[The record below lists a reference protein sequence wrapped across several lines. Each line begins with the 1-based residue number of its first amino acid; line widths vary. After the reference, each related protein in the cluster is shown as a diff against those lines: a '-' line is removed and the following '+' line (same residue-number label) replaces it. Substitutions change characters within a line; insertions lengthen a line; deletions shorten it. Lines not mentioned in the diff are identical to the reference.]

1 MAERENNDRAAAA
14 NQYSVY
20 VNRDTQATQVNWG
33 QIAKDLTTGAN
44 AIRDGREAKKQAITD
59 ATSKAMNDLAQI
71 ADVDNQSL
79 GKLLIN
85 GSDFSKKTLMA
96 NMELLRNGGLD
107 PKDYQLIM
115 QSQLDGYK
123 NLSLYAEG
131 ADAKYQEAMTR
142 LELGEDGQSIASDL
156 EMTWNEG
163 TFGFGNLRNKRLITN
178 PRNGELVLVTMQ
190 DDGTGN
196 LVMPD
201 PDTNP
206 EFFQNTAYLN
216 VATDFKLDR
225 RNTNTL
231 ADGITENLAD
241 VILSTSQEYNLYS
254 GGGQVTSIQDFRNL
268 FDAETPDGKGYMELK
283 NDDGSKMTYEE
294 FMSDQIDS
302 ITGDKSDLSSMNAM
316 QVLTG
321 AGYKMVQSEAEAKK
335 KGISK
340 YIIYK
345 NVNGR
350 PEIELTKEQM
360 TEARNIAKRAIE
372 SRIDLKIKQTQEM
385 AGREARAESP
395 YEGEK
400 GKINRKRSAYIKDIN
415 KVLTNPD
422 IASSE
427 ATMRTLVTNIN
438 EQRTDAGRPRINDID
453 INDDTIIITYESGE
467 PTVIKRRIRDEND
480 MDTITNETSVKEDIG
495 ALYQILVPGA
505 QSEGGDLALSPS
517 EIDDFIIKEKIA
529 VGERGVNRN
538 VGYTQDIQKPE
549 VLGDETAVATP
560 TGSQTSRN
568 YWTGDGAPG
577 KTELGPNIGNAFS
590 DDDDQIAEVSNKF
603 IEAFTTQ
610 AASDARTR
618 AGISEVRTVVT
629 GDGSG
634 RKSVIKF
641 KENGVEKEI
650 VVMAAG
656 DMNNGVETRKYG
668 QQVQRALNELNELA
682 YKNRGKVKNKIKM
695 SYPAFKA
702 DFLAANPGATTAQ
715 ITAAFNAQ

>member
-1 MAERENNDRAAAA
+1 MAERENNDKATAA

-59 ATSKAMNDLAQI
+59 ATSKTLNDLAQI

-142 LELGEDGQSIASDL
+142 LELGESGESIASDL

-178 PRNGELVLVTMQ
+178 PKNGELVLVTME
-190 DDGTGN
+190 DDGSGN

-201 PDTNP
+201 PETNP
-206 EFFQNTAYLN
+206 EAFQNTAYLN

-225 RNTNTL
+225 RNTNAL
-231 ADGITENLAD
+231 ADTITENLAD
-241 VILSTSQEYNLYS
+241 VISSTAENYSVLS
-254 GGGQVTSIQDFRNL
+254 GGGQVTSISDFRQL
-268 FDAETPDGKGYMELK
+268 FDIEDPDGKSYMDLR
-283 NDDGSKMTYEE
+283 NDDGTKMTYDQ
-294 FMSDQIDS
+294 FMSDQVDS

-340 YIIYK
+340 YVIYK

-350 PEIELTKEQM
+350 PEITLTPEQM
-360 TEARNIAKRAIE
+360 TQARNIAKRAIE

-385 AGREARAESP
+385 SGQQ
-395 YEGEK
+395 EK
-400 GKINRKRSAYIKDIN
+400 SK
-415 KVLTNPD
+415 
-422 IASSE
+422 
-427 ATMRTLVTNIN
+427 
-438 EQRTDAGRPRINDID
+438 
-453 INDDTIIITYESGE
+453 
-467 PTVIKRRIRDEND
+467 
-480 MDTITNETSVKEDIG
+480 
-495 ALYQILVPGA
+495 
-505 QSEGGDLALSPS
+505 
-517 EIDDFIIKEKIA
+517 
-529 VGERGVNRN
+529 
-538 VGYTQDIQKPE
+538 
-549 VLGDETAVATP
+549 TAVDV
-560 TGSQTSRN
+560 GLDDRN
-568 YWTGDGAPG
+568 KKASNLYSTVGD
-577 KTELGPNIGNAFS
+577 F
-590 DDDDQIAEVSNKF
+590 
-603 IEAFTTQ
+603 
-610 AASDARTR
+610 
-618 AGISEVRTVVT
+618 VT
-629 GDGSG
+629 GDPNKSSSAATTLANIYNKSRGTNPEITGQIERVIGDIQADGKAKVTYRIPFSDGIQEIDARSSDGTLKTPTMIVEEMYDIVNPYDSDVTIARDAFTGKLGDNLNYEGSSG
-634 RKSVIKF
+634 EIKF
-641 KENGVEKEI
+641 KTIEQPDYVSDVVIDGVSKTPLSYLVEELDERLGYRLDATGAEIKEAVGNAINAVMPQTMIDNFTVDVVATDANDGDDGVLTISFTDSLGNVTEKTFTDTNDLMTADLWSSTEKI
-650 VVMAAG
+650 
-656 DMNNGVETRKYG
+656 MNEAIEKY
-668 QQVQRALNELNELA
+668 N
-682 YKNRGKVKNKIKM
+682 NKEK
-695 SYPAFKA
+695 P
-702 DFLAANPGATTAQ
+702 L
-715 ITAAFNAQ
+715 

>member
-1 MAERENNDRAAAA
+1 MAEKENNDRAAAA

-59 ATSKAMNDLAQI
+59 ATNKAMNDLAQI

-142 LELGEDGQSIASDL
+142 LELGEDGQSIASDM

-201 PDTNP
+201 PDKNP

-241 VILSTSQEYNLYS
+241 VISSTAENYSVLS
-254 GGGQVTSIQDFRNL
+254 GGGQITSISDFRQL
-268 FDAETPDGKGYMELK
+268 FSIEDPEGNSYMDLR
-283 NDDGSKMTYEE
+283 NDDQSKMTYDQ
-294 FMSDQIDS
+294 FMSDQVDS

-340 YIIYK
+340 YVIYK

-350 PEIELTKEQM
+350 PEIELTTEQM
-360 TEARNIAKRAIE
+360 QEARNIAKRAIE

-385 AGREARAESP
+385 SGQQERPPTSIEQGISDRDKKVSNLYSTVGAFVTGDPNKSSSAATTLANIYNKSRGDSPEITGQIERVIGEVQADGKAKVTYRIPFSDGVQEINARSSDGTLKTPTMIVEEMYDIVNPYDSDVTIARDAFTGKIGDNINYEGSSGEIKFKTIEKIDFTGDVTIDGAMSTPLTYLENQLGENLDDGSNAESQ
-395 YEGEK
+395 E
-400 GKINRKRSAYIKDIN
+400 I
-415 KVLTNPD
+415 
-422 IASSE
+422 
-427 ATMRTLVTNIN
+427 
-438 EQRTDAGRPRINDID
+438 
-453 INDDTIIITYESGE
+453 
-467 PTVIKRRIRDEND
+467 
-480 MDTITNETSVKEDIG
+480 ETSVTNLIG
-495 ALYQILVPGA
+495 QFMPQVMF
-505 QSEGGDLALSPS
+505 D
-517 EIDDFIIKEKIA
+517 
-529 VGERGVNRN
+529 N
-538 VGYTQDIQKPE
+538 VT
-549 VLGDETAVATP
+549 
-560 TGSQTSRN
+560 
-568 YWTGDGAPG
+568 
-577 KTELGPNIGNAFS
+577 
-590 DDDDQIAEVSNKF
+590 
-603 IEAFTTQ
+603 FTVE
-610 AASDARTR
+610 ASDADGGESILTEDAEGNEVELKKGYIIINFDVGGKNVRKLIQDTNNMSS
-618 AGISEVRTVVT
+618 AKLLSEVESAMEEARVQYN
-629 GDGSG
+629 
-634 RKSVIKF
+634 K
-641 KENGVEKEI
+641 NEKP
-650 VVMAAG
+650 
-656 DMNNGVETRKYG
+656 
-668 QQVQRALNELNELA
+668 L
-682 YKNRGKVKNKIKM
+682 
-695 SYPAFKA
+695 
-702 DFLAANPGATTAQ
+702 
-715 ITAAFNAQ
+715 

>member
-1 MAERENNDRAAAA
+1 MAEKENNDRAAAA

-59 ATSKAMNDLAQI
+59 ATNKAMNDLAQI

-142 LELGEDGQSIASDL
+142 LELGEDGQSIASDM

-201 PDTNP
+201 PDKNP

-241 VILSTSQEYNLYS
+241 VISSTAENYSVLS
-254 GGGQVTSIQDFRNL
+254 GGGQITSISDFRQL
-268 FDAETPDGKGYMELK
+268 FSIEDPEGNSYMDLR
-283 NDDGSKMTYEE
+283 NDDQSKMTYDQ
-294 FMSDQIDS
+294 FMSDQVDS

-340 YIIYK
+340 YVIYK

-350 PEIELTKEQM
+350 PEINLTPEQM
-360 TEARNIAKRAIE
+360 TQARNIAKRAIE

-385 AGREARAESP
+385 SGQQERPPTSIEQGISDRDKKVSNLYSTVGAFVTGDPNKSSSAATTLANIYNKSRGDSPEITGQIERVIGEVQADCKAKVTYRIPFSDGVQEINARSSDGTLKTPTMIVEEMYDIVNPYDSDVTIARDAFTGKIGDNINYEGSSGEIKFKTIEKIDFTGDVTIDGAMSTPLTYLENQLGENLDDGSNAESQ
-395 YEGEK
+395 E
-400 GKINRKRSAYIKDIN
+400 I
-415 KVLTNPD
+415 
-422 IASSE
+422 
-427 ATMRTLVTNIN
+427 
-438 EQRTDAGRPRINDID
+438 
-453 INDDTIIITYESGE
+453 
-467 PTVIKRRIRDEND
+467 
-480 MDTITNETSVKEDIG
+480 ETSVTNLIG
-495 ALYQILVPGA
+495 QFMPQVMF
-505 QSEGGDLALSPS
+505 D
-517 EIDDFIIKEKIA
+517 
-529 VGERGVNRN
+529 N
-538 VGYTQDIQKPE
+538 VT
-549 VLGDETAVATP
+549 
-560 TGSQTSRN
+560 
-568 YWTGDGAPG
+568 
-577 KTELGPNIGNAFS
+577 
-590 DDDDQIAEVSNKF
+590 
-603 IEAFTTQ
+603 FTVE
-610 AASDARTR
+610 ASDADGGESILTEDAEGNEVELKKGYIIINFDVGGKNVRKLIQDTNNMSS
-618 AGISEVRTVVT
+618 AKLLSEVESAMEEARVQYN
-629 GDGSG
+629 
-634 RKSVIKF
+634 K
-641 KENGVEKEI
+641 NEKP
-650 VVMAAG
+650 
-656 DMNNGVETRKYG
+656 
-668 QQVQRALNELNELA
+668 L
-682 YKNRGKVKNKIKM
+682 
-695 SYPAFKA
+695 
-702 DFLAANPGATTAQ
+702 
-715 ITAAFNAQ
+715 

>member
-1 MAERENNDRAAAA
+1 MAERENNDKATAA

-131 ADAKYQEAMTR
+131 ADAKYQEAMAR
-142 LELGEDGQSIASDL
+142 LELGESGESIASDL

-178 PRNGELVLVTMQ
+178 PKNGELVLVTME
-190 DDGTGN
+190 DDGSGN

-201 PDTNP
+201 PETNP
-206 EFFQNTAYLN
+206 EAFQNTAYLN

-225 RNTNTL
+225 RNTNAL
-231 ADGITENLAD
+231 ADTITENLAD
-241 VILSTSQEYNLYS
+241 VISSTAENYSVLS
-254 GGGQVTSIQDFRNL
+254 GGGQVTSISDFRQL
-268 FDAETPDGKGYMELK
+268 FDIEDPDGKSYMDLR
-283 NDDGSKMTYEE
+283 NDDGSKMTYKQ
-294 FMSDQIDS
+294 FMSDQVDS
-302 ITGDKSDLSSMNAM
+302 ITGDKTDLGSMNAM

-340 YIIYK
+340 YVIYK

-350 PEIELTKEQM
+350 PEIKLTTEQM

-385 AGREARAESP
+385 SGQQE
-395 YEGEK
+395 
-400 GKINRKRSAYIKDIN
+400 RSKSSVDVGLDDRN
-415 KVLTNPD
+415 KK
-422 IASSE
+422 ASNLYS
-427 ATMRTLVTNIN
+427 
-438 EQRTDAGRPRINDID
+438 
-453 INDDTIIITYESGE
+453 
-467 PTVIKRRIRDEND
+467 TV
-480 MDTITNETSVKEDIG
+480 
-495 ALYQILVPGA
+495 
-505 QSEGGDLALSPS
+505 GD
-517 EIDDFIIKEKIA
+517 F
-529 VGERGVNRN
+529 
-538 VGYTQDIQKPE
+538 
-549 VLGDETAVATP
+549 
-560 TGSQTSRN
+560 
-568 YWTGDGAPG
+568 
-577 KTELGPNIGNAFS
+577 
-590 DDDDQIAEVSNKF
+590 
-603 IEAFTTQ
+603 
-610 AASDARTR
+610 
-618 AGISEVRTVVT
+618 VT
-629 GDGSG
+629 GDPNKSSSAATTLANIYNKSRGSNPEITG
-634 RKSVIKF
+634 QIERVIGDIQEDGKAKVTYRIPFSDGVQEIDARSSDGTLKTPTMIVEEMYDIVNPYDSDVTIARDAFTGKLGDNLNYEGSSGEIKF
-641 KENGVEKEI
+641 KTIEQPDYVSD
-650 VVMAAG
+650 VVIDG
-656 DMNNGVETRKYG
+656 ETRTPLSYLVKKLDQRLGHRLDATGAEIKEAVGNAINAVMPQTMIDNFTVDVVATDALDGDDGVLTISFTDTLGNVTEKTFTDTNDLMTADLWSSTEKIMNEAIKKY
-668 QQVQRALNELNELA
+668 N
-682 YKNRGKVKNKIKM
+682 NKEK
-695 SYPAFKA
+695 P
-702 DFLAANPGATTAQ
+702 L
-715 ITAAFNAQ
+715 